1 VTANDRY
8 RVGIHEPTESAE
20 GEVCRIGVA
29 MFGEQVQPCGR
40 DAKHKVSEVGY
51 QERHPFTAY
60 VCCFH
65 FGAIMGQLAK
75 RWCEHGF
82 A

>member
-1 VTANDRY
+1 
-8 RVGIHEPTESAE
+8 
-20 GEVCRIGVA
+20 